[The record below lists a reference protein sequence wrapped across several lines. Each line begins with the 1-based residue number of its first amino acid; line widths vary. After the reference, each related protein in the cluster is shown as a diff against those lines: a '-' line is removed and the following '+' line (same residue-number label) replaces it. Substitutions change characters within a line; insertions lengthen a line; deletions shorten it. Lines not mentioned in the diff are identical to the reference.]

1 MPITFDDSVEVA
13 PSKKKATFKEEKTD
27 LKGMFNNAD
36 GKRMV
41 RDSMAANPLSKKKR
55 KIEMER
61 LRKSFKLGETEVND
75 LKSCLMVK
83 STHGAV
89 DRVKWREST
98 CLVASMRISKVR
110 ASCWDDMFYTQ
121 DELADFKYL
130 AFMEECGLN
139 PDDFD

>member
-1 MPITFDDSVEVA
+1 MPIKFDDSVEDNS
-13 PSKKKATFKEEKTD
+13 PKKKDMKV
-27 LKGMFNNAD
+27 MFNNAD

-61 LRKSFKLGETEVND
+61 LRKSFKLEETSVND

-83 STHGAV
+83 ANHGAV
-89 DRVKWREST
+89 DKVKWREDT
-98 CLVASMRISKVR
+98 KLVESMRISKVR

-130 AFMEECGLN
+130 AFMEECGLD
-139 PDDFD
+139 PADFD